1 MLTYFM
7 EQWGGKDGIAV
18 SEDTVSNRMRH
29 GRSPVTVRLDPV
41 GKKDDDGKEVV
52 LDSYDPEQLHCHRD
66 FVEIFFVHR
75 GHGVAFLDGTRF
87 IIQKGD
93 VVCIQPGQIHANYSL
108 AGLTVYNCLISEAL
122 LAGGRISARY
132 LEEDGRLGL
141 EPLLHL
147 DGTRILEVEDIF
159 RKLFGEFLEKT
170 LYYEEA
176 MLNEVNLLLLCLA
189 RFQRLDR
196 QQVKTREAMSPLL
209 EYISSNYKTATLQE
223 LAEMSSYHP
232 DYLSRLFHQTQGL
245 TFTEY
250 VNRLRMNEAVQ
261 LLTQTDQSVEEIAA
275 AVGFSSR
282 VHFYDVFKKQ
292 TGMTPGEL
300 RRRAVTP

>member
-41 GKKDDDGKEVV
+41 GKKDDDRKEVV

-196 QQVKTREAMSPLL
+196 Q
-209 EYISSNYKTATLQE
+209 
-223 LAEMSSYHP
+223 
-232 DYLSRLFHQTQGL
+232 
-245 TFTEY
+245 
-250 VNRLRMNEAVQ
+250 
-261 LLTQTDQSVEEIAA
+261 
-275 AVGFSSR
+275 
-282 VHFYDVFKKQ
+282 
-292 TGMTPGEL
+292 
-300 RRRAVTP
+300 